1 MKSTKTLILAC
12 RHASVRIAAAICLSL
27 MVSCVDQGQDMSLPD
42 DTPEQAE
49 PQGSGNI
56 AVQLQGSSAPTRGS
70 MTSVITEEEARLFL
84 VIVFKGSDIV
94 SQQIQLGSLG
104 TVSFPAGYGY
114 KVSVENITAEDA
126 ITLNDGWG
134 AKRYTGGSKSFG
146 IIAGETTRVA
156 VPCTTANAAVAIN
169 IDESLSN
176 CRVTITSA
184 DGRTLTT
191 TENRTAYFNVSAEG
205 QTTVSIT
212 IEKDGQIVSESNEI
226 ELGAAQVKDINIK
239 PKDDNES
246 TIGLDITYDDSY
258 DQITVG
264 VNLPLD

>member
-1 MKSTKTLILAC
+1 
-12 RHASVRIAAAICLSL
+12 
-27 MVSCVDQGQDMSLPD
+27 MSISGN
-42 DTPEQAE
+42 TTEQVAPE
-49 PQGSGNI
+49 GSGSI
-56 AVQLQGSSAPTRGS
+56 AIQLEGKASTTRGS
-70 MTSVITEEEARLFL
+70 MTSVITQEEANLFL
-84 VIVFKGSDIV
+84 VMIYKGSEFI
-94 SQQIQLGSLG
+94 SQQIQLGSVG

-134 AKRYTGGSKSFG
+134 AKRYTGDSKSFG

-176 CRVTITSA
+176 CKVTITSA

-212 IEKDGQIVSESNEI
+212 IEKDGQIVSESNDI
-226 ELGAAQVKDINIK
+226 ELGAAQVKDVNIK

-246 TIGLDITYDDSY
+246 TIGFDITYDDSY
-258 DQITVG
+258 DQIIIG
-264 VNLPLD
+264 VNLPFD